1 MDNKYFIDVPITV
14 TGLDGLVELA
24 DELKEKAAEIHGIV
38 EQLSQVEITI
48 STESQ
53 S

>member
-24 DELKEKAAEIHGIV
+24 DELKEKVCRDPRNHRTA
-38 EQLSQVEITI
+38 
-48 STESQ
+48 Q
-53 S
+53 SSGNYNFH